1 MFSVHCPQMKQD
13 CTDLYTEWYVQTIS
27 YQHED
32 TETRRIRDLEDL
44 LSLKLCVLVTDYAVT
59 PYYIIV
65 DRMKR
70 SSVAAC

>member
-1 MFSVHCPQMKQD
+1 MKRD
-13 CTDLYTEWYVQTIS
+13 CTDLYTDWYVSTIS

-32 TETRRIRDLEDL
+32 TETRRVRDLADL
-44 LSLKLCVLVTDYAVT
+44 LSLKRCVFVMDYAVT

-70 SSVAAC
+70 SSLAAC